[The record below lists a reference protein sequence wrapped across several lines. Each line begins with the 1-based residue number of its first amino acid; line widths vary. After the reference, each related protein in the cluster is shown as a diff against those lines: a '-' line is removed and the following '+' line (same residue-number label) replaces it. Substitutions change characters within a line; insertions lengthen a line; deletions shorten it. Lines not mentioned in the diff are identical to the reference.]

1 MEQSATD
8 TKAIQSAID
17 DGGMVYIPKGI
28 CKTGTLYLKSNGGL
42 HLAAGAVL
50 IGSHERSD
58 YNADDFCPQNRVF
71 KGLFSTRAFIRTEY
85 IPLRMMRR
93 F

>member
-28 CKTGTLYLKSNGGL
+28 YKTGTLYLKSNGGL

-50 IGSHERSD
+50 IGSMNEVIIMPMIS
-58 YNADDFCPQNRVF
+58 ALKIVF
-71 KGLFSTRAFIRTEY
+71 FAASG
-85 IPLRMMRR
+85 
-93 F
+93 